1 MVKNKSK
8 QIIQKI
14 TDFEGKKDIFLESET
29 DLNYLFIGKGNN
41 IDINIKTK
49 GENISLNFYGIFFSD
64 KVESKNKI
72 KVKILNNDVKINVYL
87 LSIVGDNGNLTVDG
101 GIFVESGLKKCVGS
115 LIEENIVL
123 GKNIKIKTLP
133 ILDVKSKD
141 VQMSHGAKIQKIDQ
155 NKLFYMGTKGI
166 SKLKSKNLILNG
178 YFNNILENFNLIN
191 NKEIDGIL
199 KFCEKSSKNI

>member
-14 TDFEGKKDIFLESET
+14 TDFEWKKDIFLESET
-29 DLNYLFIGKGNN
+29 DLNYLFIWKWNN

-49 GENISLNFYGIFFSD
+49 WENISLNFYWIFFSD

-87 LSIVGDNGNLTVDG
+87 LSIVWDNWNLTVDWW
-101 GIFVESGLKKCVGS
+101 IFVESWLKKCVWS

-123 GKNIKIKTLP
+123 WKNIKIKTLP

-141 VQMSHGAKIQKIDQ
+141 VQMSHWAKIQKIDQ
-155 NKLFYMGTKGI
+155 NKLFYMWTKWI
-166 SKLKSKNLILNG
+166 SKLKSKNLILNW

-191 NKEIDGIL
+191 NKEIDWIL